1 MDRELRQR
9 SARRAV
15 LVPAPRFRRELQ
27 RALVG
32 EIRLHEADAAE
43 FAGLDGLAHRADARH
58 QPRAVADRDA
68 DAVGLL
74 QRLDGEAFLQRA
86 GDRLLGVD
94 VLAGLGDLA
103 RERQMLLVRHG
114 QDHALDLRI
123 GQQGGEV
130 GRASDA
136 EFLLEGRAAF
146 LRAAEARDDLDRI
159 GCADGAGQHLG
170 PAAEPDDA
178 DFDAIG
184 THEHLIVN

>member
-1 MDRELRQR
+1 MQHVELMDRELRQR
-9 SARRAV
+9 AARRAV
-15 LVPAPRFRRELQ
+15 LVPAPRLRRELQ

-68 DAVGLL
+68 DAIGLL

-103 RERQMLLVRHG
+103 RERQVLLVRHG
-114 QDHALDLRI
+114 QDHALDLGIVQKR
-123 GQQGGEV
+123 GEV
-130 GRASDA
+130 GRASA
-136 EFLLEGRAAF
+136 RRIPAGRPRGF
-146 LRAAEARDDLDRI
+146 PPS
-159 GCADGAGQHLG
+159 G
-170 PAAEPDDA
+170 
-178 DFDAIG
+178 
-184 THEHLIVN
+184 

>member
-1 MDRELRQR
+1 MQDVELMDRELRQR
-9 SARRAV
+9 AAGRAV
-15 LVPAPRFRRELQ
+15 LVPAPRLRRELE

-43 FAGLDGLAHRADARH
+43 LAGLDGLAHRADARH

-68 DAVGLL
+68 DAVGLF

-123 GQQGGEV
+123 GQERGEV
-130 GRASDA
+130 GRASHA

-146 LRAAEARDDLDRI
+146 LGAAEALNDLDRI
-159 GCADGAGQHLG
+159 GRADCAGQHLG
-170 PAAEPDDA
+170 PAAEADDA
-178 DFDAIG
+178 DFDAI
-184 THEHLIVN
+184 